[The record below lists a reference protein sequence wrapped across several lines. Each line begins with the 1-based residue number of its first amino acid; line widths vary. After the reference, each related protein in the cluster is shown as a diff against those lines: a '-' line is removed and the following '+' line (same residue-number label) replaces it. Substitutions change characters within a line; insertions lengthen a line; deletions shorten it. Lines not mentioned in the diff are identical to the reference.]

1 MRPLN
6 RPMFK
11 YGGPIK
17 EGIMQGMKEKQAIN
31 TVGSPLAPKDETGRG
46 GYALPLLALA
56 PAVATT
62 AARFLAPRVIMGGI
76 RALTGGIRSGR
87 TVSAF
92 DKGIGGM
99 QRLRNLL
106 PTGRFLE
113 YGRKIPLGGKNP
125 RNLPV
130 PYGSTMDATT
140 KLSLRQSLTDP
151 RRLGMAIRE
160 NPATAFLAAGQIK
173 NIPDAIS
180 GGLGL
185 AADAGLG
192 GVNYL
197 LGTDFSRDKSDIKE
211 TEKTDLNRV
220 DKITNVGEVNTDTTE
235 SGASKKLS
243 DAEKTKLEEDRI
255 ASTKEKYY
263 KLMGV
268 DKLNKQATYDTLI
281 DASNQIREGGTIK
294 DQLKSGNL
302 VSSVINSL
310 SKNLDKSVDLKK
322 QIDAAILK
330 GEITKDIEQSK
341 IPDNIRT
348 ARMLGISDK
357 EYRDKILGNESLK
370 DNLIAAYNKQGSFP
384 SGNQLAGFARNSGV
398 NITGVEDSEAVKDW
412 MEANSSN
419 EEGYIQ
425 SLVKEGKVPDGTC
438 IINNRIF
445 QVNGQDITSIV

>member
-6 RPMFK
+6 RPMFRN
-11 YGGPIK
+11 GGPIK
-17 EGIMQGMKEKQAIN
+17 EGIMSGMKEPQAIN
-31 TVGSPLAPKDETGRG
+31 TVGSPFAPKDASGRQ
-46 GYALPLLALA
+46 GYA
-56 PAVATT
+56 
-62 AARFLAPRVIMGGI
+62 
-76 RALTGGIRSGR
+76 
-87 TVSAF
+87 
-92 DKGIGGM
+92 
-99 QRLRNLL
+99 
-106 PTGRFLE
+106 
-113 YGRKIPLGGKNP
+113 
-125 RNLPV
+125 V
-130 PYGSTMDATT
+130 PIAM
-140 KLSLRQSLTDP
+140 L
-151 RRLGMAIRE
+151 LGMAGRALARPLGKFVTRQFAGPVRQTLTGKGGQKLLTSSKPIKGGFQAEKFEPNVVGKYLMQSPEGRFIMG
-160 NPATAFLAAGQIK
+160 ASGKAGAAGKKVMGVTKSLAKSPLTVGSVLYYGGGALLPDGTPDPEDPK
-173 NIPDAIS
+173 NYKPADKVGTSGAPGGGDPDM
-180 GGLGL
+180 
-185 AADAGLG
+185 
-192 GVNYL
+192 YL
-197 LGTDFSRDKSDIKE
+197 TPKQSKAE
-211 TEKTDLNRV
+211 A
-220 DKITNVGEVNTDTTE
+220 DKIT
-235 SGASKKLS
+235 K
-243 DAEKTKLEEDRI
+243 DRI
-255 ASTKEKYY
+255 EANRKRYY
-263 KLMGV
+263 ELMGV
-268 DKLNKQATYDTLI
+268 DKMQKGAVYDTLI

-425 SLVKEGKVPDGTC
+425 SLVKEGKVPDGTYV
-438 IINNRIF
+438 INNRIF
-445 QVNGQDITSIV
+445 EVNGQDITSIV